1 MAWKLIATAQPAGSN
16 TCIFSS
22 IPRGY
27 KRLRIIGAFSP
38 SASGSSLTFGSGNSS
53 DYHYGSFVGINA
65 SAAFASSRV
74 PYGNVSAAYGNI
86 TCYFTDWDS
95 TNNATDM
102 SALRVEIDNYD
113 VSGANARIP
122 FTIMKVFPYADNKYG
137 TLEYTGGTNQN
148 QSGTAFT
155 NIHLTTGNVSSTFQ
169 TGSKFSLYGLE

>member
-53 DYHYGSFVGINA
+53 DYHYGSFSGINA
-65 SAAFASSRV
+65 ASAFNRAPSGS
-74 PYGNVSAAYGNI
+74 VSAAYGNI

-95 TNNATDM
+95 ANNATDM

-137 TLEYTGGTNQN
+137 TLEYTAGTNQN